1 MTRQALYEQLKA
13 GVRQIPRQP
22 CETEKVET
30 AAEEACPDHSHI
42 LVRMPLC
49 ASAAR
54 SKLAYDLRAAYEH
67 EVRHGDVEIAVR
79 MYRGAAGQ
87 AWRNPFAISPKKMQP
102 LNRSSRKNPLT
113 RLGAARTNKPSKKA
127 ALAASGNIMAV
138 ESPSSALRRVPQYA
152 FKPRRLSSA

>member
-54 SKLAYDLRAAYEH
+54 DKLIYNYDLRAAYEH
-67 EVRHGDVEIAVR
+67 EVRHGDAEAAVR
-79 MYRGAAGQ
+79 MYRDAAGQ
-87 AWRNPFAISPKKMQP
+87 EWRNPFAISPKKVAANEQIILKESVDP
-102 LNRSSRKNPLT
+102 FRGSKN
-113 RLGAARTNKPSKKA
+113 K
-127 ALAASGNIMAV
+127 
-138 ESPSSALRRVPQYA
+138 
-152 FKPRRLSSA
+152 